1 MEENTHPIDKFDL
14 DPNTE
19 FEVFIDD
26 KIINVPMSGF
36 FIKRLQLIGDWL
48 VTSKNPEEVVA
59 AYQKIIE
66 DKELTDSFEL
76 NLQTFMTL
84 MNHIDQCAK
93 EQEATKKMKV
103 SDIRESLQDTSKVS
117 S

>member
-26 KIINVPMSGF
+26 KIVNVPMSGF

-48 VTSKNPEEVVA
+48 VTSKSPEEVIA
-59 AYQKIIE
+59 AYQKIAE
-66 DKELTDSFEL
+66 DKELTETFEV

-93 EQEATKKMKV
+93 EQDATKKMKV
-103 SDIRESLQDTSKVS
+103 SEIRESGQNTTEVS